1 MRYKL
6 GEIAKI
12 QFGLHSSDI
21 ETEGTFKYIQVKN
34 FSELNEFNLDEC
46 NCINLKFNE
55 QSHLLEDGNVLFV
68 GKGLRN
74 FAWTYRRELGSAVA
88 SSIFFVLKVNS
99 NIVLPD
105 YLTTVLNSTKYQNL
119 FQQLGAGSSIPSIRK
134 SEFEAI
140 TIDIPTFEVQKKIVA
155 IKKNHSED
163 LALSKQIISEKEKLF
178 NGIIN
183 KLINV

>member
-21 ETEGTFKYIQVKN
+21 ETEGAIKYIQVKN
-34 FSELNEFNLDEC
+34 FTELNEFDLDEC
-46 NCINLKFNE
+46 NYVNLKLNE
-55 QSHLLEDGNVLFV
+55 QNHLLEDDNVLFV

-74 FAWTYRRELGSAVA
+74 FAWTYRKELGGAVA

-99 NIVLPD
+99 NIILPD
-105 YLTTVLNSTKYQNL
+105 YLTTLLNSTKYQNL

-134 SEFEAI
+134 SELEAI
-140 TIDIPTFEVQKKIVA
+140 IIDIPSIELQTKIVTL
-155 IKKNHSED
+155 KKNHTED
-163 LALSKQIISEKEKLF
+163 VSLSKQIISEKEKLF

-183 KLINV
+183 KLINA